1 MSKDILI
8 QTSHISNAQWPHVA
22 TNYCTGKYRPR
33 RFIWETNF
41 MTFKT
46 GHNMHYKGKTDKIYY
61 IKIKK
66 LIFIKRKNKGNNR
79 LAEEYGNVNSQ
90 EYIRNCYKSI

>member
-1 MSKDILI
+1 MWLL
-8 QTSHISNAQWPHVA
+8 A
-22 TNYCTGKYRPR
+22 TVLESIDLKGLFGRLS
-33 RFIWETNF
+33 
-41 MTFKT
+41 FKT
-46 GHNMHYKGKTDKIYY
+46 FNIGYNMHYKGKTDKIYY